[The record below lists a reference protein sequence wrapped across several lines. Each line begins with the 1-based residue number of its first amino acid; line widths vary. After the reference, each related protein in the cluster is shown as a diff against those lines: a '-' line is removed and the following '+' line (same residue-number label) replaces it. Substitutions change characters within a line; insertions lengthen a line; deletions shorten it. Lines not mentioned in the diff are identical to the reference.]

1 MRLAFLYTPSEL
13 TPWKE
18 NVNPFTLETLVKN
31 TPQYYETQIICF
43 SGFNEEMRIKLSQFD
58 IVFNLCYG
66 YQDAGQVEVAKWLE
80 SHSILHTAS
89 SSKNMLLAQDKS
101 LLPNICKIVKGNTPQ
116 IHFNV
121 ENLENKMLY
130 IAKPRKGS
138 CHRDII
144 IANGQWLKT
153 NLDIETKDLIIQPYI
168 VGREFSV
175 AVIPSIEGD
184 YHYALPPIE
193 IISCDKSEI
202 FIAGQSYGKTERKL
216 NPEITFDESE
226 NLMAMAEDL
235 HKIIGLRSMSR
246 TDFRI
251 DNDGI
256 IYTLD
261 VNAMPNLDPDRSLM
275 PALCLHHGIDMENLV
290 SRLIKNSLLY
300 NKLNNKNSIPI
311 EYGKI
316 I

>member
-18 NVNPFTLETLVKN
+18 NVNLFTLKTLVKN
-31 TPQYYETQIICF
+31 TPQFYETEIICF
-43 SGFNEEMRIKLSQFD
+43 SGFNEEMREKLSQFD

-66 YQDAGQVEVAKWLE
+66 YEDAGQVEVAQWLE
-80 SHSILHTAS
+80 DHAILHTAS
-89 SSKNMLLAQDKS
+89 SSKSMLLAQDKS
-101 LLPNICKIVKGNTPQ
+101 LLPKICKLVKGNTPP
-116 IHFNV
+116 IHFSV
-121 ENLENKMLY
+121 ENLEDEMIY
-130 IAKPRKGS
+130 ISKPRKGS
-138 CHRDII
+138 CHRDIT
-144 IANGQWLKT
+144 IANGDWLKT
-153 NLDIETKDLIIQPYI
+153 NLDVKSKDLIIQPYV

-193 IISCDKSEI
+193 IIPSDNSEI

-226 NLMAMAEDL
+226 NLMSMAEDL

-275 PALCLHHGIDMENLV
+275 PALCLHHDIDMENLV
-290 SRLIKNSLLY
+290 SRLLKNTLQSSKKNILSL
-300 NKLNNKNSIPI
+300 I
-311 EYGKI
+311 EI
-316 I
+316 